1 MTSTE
6 LENLSLDE
14 LIVALRQIGA
24 SEDRMERGKDVEAVK
39 SAFYKLLGRLKAEAE
54 AAGENV
60 EEKFSEQEETFKAVY
75 SDYKKEKAVYNREQD
90 ALRAENLEKKKAV
103 IAELKDLVENLNDV
117 QTAFPALREIQA
129 KWRETGPVP
138 AADFRD
144 INDTYQFL
152 VEKFYDMVQINH
164 ELRDLDFKKNLE
176 AKEKFCEEAERLA
189 ESEDVVGAFGELQK
203 LHEQWK
209 ELGPVAKE
217 YRESIWDRFKAATA
231 IINKRYQAHFEDIKK
246 SFAANLAAKE
256 ALCEKVEEIAS
267 REDIADAGKWNA
279 LSKEIEQIQ
288 ADWRKIGFATRK
300 DNQKIYE
307 RFRAACNKFYERKKE
322 YFLGIKGGIDAAV
335 AAREN
340 LIAQAEE
347 LKTST
352 DWKKATDQF
361 ISLQKQWKELPAV
374 PHKKSEQLW
383 KRFRAACDYFFA
395 ERDKNA
401 KPANDFYANLKA
413 KKALIAE
420 IKAFKPA
427 DGENPEKARAA
438 FEERYKAIGFVPF
451 KEKDAVAQAYK
462 EAMAQAFPQSASA
475 RSQKSDLIRRY
486 NALQQD
492 IITFENNIGF
502 FSSSKNSEPLIRQ
515 MQERLEK
522 AKAELKEIEEQIRK
536 EEAEQ

>member
-14 LIVALRQIGA
+14 LIVALRQIGV
-24 SEDRMERGKDVEAVK
+24 SEDRMERAKEVEAVK
-39 SAFYKLLGRLKAEAE
+39 SAFYKLLGKLKAEAE

-60 EEKFSEQEETFKAVY
+60 EEKFSAQEEAFKMVY
-75 SDYKKEKAVYNREQD
+75 SDYKKERSVYNREQD
-90 ALRAENLEKKKAV
+90 ALRSENLEKKKAV
-103 IAELKDLVENLNDV
+103 LAELKELVENLNDV
-117 QTAFPALREIQA
+117 QAAFPALREIQA
-129 KWRETGPVP
+129 KWRSIGPVP

-144 INDTYQFL
+144 MNDTYQFL

-176 AKEKFCEEAERLA
+176 AKERFCEDAEKLA
-189 ESEDVVGAFGELQK
+189 ESEDVVGAFAELQK

-217 YRESIWDRFKAATA
+217 YRESIWERFKAATA

-246 SFAANLAAKE
+246 NFAANLEAKE
-256 ALCEKVEEIAS
+256 ALCVKVEAIADK
-267 REDIADAGKWNA
+267 EDIKDASQWNA

-288 ADWRKIGFATRK
+288 AEWKKIGFATRK

-307 RFRAACNKFYERKKE
+307 RFRAACNKFYDRKKE
-322 YFLGIKGGIDAAV
+322 YFLGVKGGIDAAI
-335 AAREN
+335 AAREE
-340 LIAQAEE
+340 LIAQAEA

-352 DWKKATDQF
+352 DWKKTTDQF
-361 ISLQKQWKELPAV
+361 IALQKQWKVLPAV
-374 PHKKSEQLW
+374 PRKKGEQLW
-383 KRFRAACDYFFA
+383 KRFRAACDEFFA
-395 ERDKNA
+395 ERDKNG
-401 KPANDFYANLKA
+401 KPENDFHANLKA

-420 IKAFKPA
+420 IKAYKPKE
-427 DGENPEKARAA
+427 GESREKARAE

-451 KEKDAVAQAYK
+451 KEKDAIAKAYK
-462 EAMAQAFPQSASA
+462 DAMSEAFPQKEHS
-475 RSQKSDLIRRY
+475 RKSDLIRRY

-492 IITFENNIGF
+492 IVTYENNIGF
-502 FSSSKNSEPLIRQ
+502 FSNSKNSEPLIRQ
-515 MQERLEK
+515 MQERIES

-536 EEAEQ
+536 EEAEA

>member
-14 LIVALRQIGA
+14 LIVSLRQIGA
-24 SEDRMERGKDVEAVK
+24 SEDRMERGKEVEAVK
-39 SAFYKLLGRLKAEAE
+39 SAFYKLLGKLKAEAE

-60 EEKFSEQEETFKAVY
+60 EEKFSAQEEAFKMVY

-90 ALRAENLEKKKAV
+90 ALRTENLEKKKAV
-103 IAELKDLVENLNDV
+103 LAELKELVENLNDV

-129 KWRETGPVP
+129 KWRAIGPVP

-176 AKEKFCEEAERLA
+176 AKERFCEDAEKLA
-189 ESEDVVGAFGELQK
+189 ESEDVVGAFAELQK

-217 YRESIWDRFKAATA
+217 FRESIWERFKAATA
-231 IINKRYQAHFEDIKK
+231 VINKRYQAHFEDIKK
-246 SFAANLAAKE
+246 SFAANLEAKE
-256 ALCEKVEEIAS
+256 ALCVKVEEIADK
-267 REDIADAGKWNA
+267 EDIKDAGQWNA

-288 ADWRKIGFATRK
+288 AEWKKIGFATRK

-307 RFRAACNKFYERKKE
+307 RFRAACNKFYDRKKE
-322 YFLGIKGGIDAAV
+322 FFLGIKGGIDAAV
-335 AAREN
+335 SARED
-340 LIAQAEE
+340 LIAQAEA

-352 DWKKATDQF
+352 EWKKTTDQF

-374 PHKKSEQLW
+374 PRKKAEQLW
-383 KRFRAACDYFFA
+383 KRFRAACDEFFA
-395 ERDKNA
+395 ERDKNG
-401 KPANDFYANLKA
+401 KPENDFYANLKA

-420 IKAFKPA
+420 IKAYKPA
-427 DGENPEKARAA
+427 EGENPAKARAE

-451 KEKDAVAQAYK
+451 KEKDAIAKAYK
-462 EAMAQAFPQSASA
+462 EAMSETFPQKEHS
-475 RSQKSDLIRRY
+475 RKTDLIRRY

-492 IITFENNIGF
+492 IVTYENNIGF
-502 FSSSKNSEPLIRQ
+502 FSNSKNSEPLIRQ
-515 MQERLEK
+515 MEERIEA

-536 EEAEQ
+536 EEAES

>member
-14 LIVALRQIGA
+14 LIVSLRQIGA
-24 SEDRMERGKDVEAVK
+24 SEDRMERGKEVEAVK
-39 SAFYKLLGRLKAEAE
+39 SAFYKLLGKLKAEAE

-60 EEKFSEQEETFKAVY
+60 EEIFSAQEEAFKMVY

-90 ALRAENLEKKKAV
+90 ALRTENLEKKKAV
-103 IAELKDLVENLNDV
+103 LAELKELVENLNDV

-129 KWRETGPVP
+129 KWRAIGPVP

-176 AKEKFCEEAERLA
+176 AKERFCEEAEKLA
-189 ESEDVVGAFGELQK
+189 ESEDVVGAFAELQK

-217 YRESIWDRFKAATA
+217 FRESIWERFKAATA
-231 IINKRYQAHFEDIKK
+231 VINKRYQAHFEDIKK
-246 SFAANLAAKE
+246 SFAANLEAKE
-256 ALCEKVEEIAS
+256 ALCVKVEEIADK
-267 REDIADAGKWNA
+267 EDIKDAGQWNA

-288 ADWRKIGFATRK
+288 AEWKKIGFATRK

-307 RFRAACNKFYERKKE
+307 RFRAACNKFYDRKKE
-322 YFLGIKGGIDAAV
+322 FFLGIKGGIDAAV
-335 AAREN
+335 SARED
-340 LIAQAEE
+340 LIAQAEA

-352 DWKKATDQF
+352 EWKKTTDQF

-374 PHKKSEQLW
+374 PRKKAEQLW
-383 KRFRAACDYFFA
+383 KRFRAACDEFFA
-395 ERDKNA
+395 ERDKNG
-401 KPANDFYANLKA
+401 KPENDFYANLKA

-420 IKAFKPA
+420 IKAYKPA
-427 DGENPEKARAA
+427 EGENPAKARAE

-451 KEKDAVAQAYK
+451 KEKDAIAKAYK
-462 EAMAQAFPQSASA
+462 EAMSEAFPQKEHS
-475 RSQKSDLIRRY
+475 RKTDLIRRY

-492 IITFENNIGF
+492 IVTYENNIGF
-502 FSSSKNSEPLIRQ
+502 FSNSKNSEPLIRQ
-515 MQERLEK
+515 MQERIEA

-536 EEAEQ
+536 EEAES

>member
-14 LIVALRQIGA
+14 LILALRQIGA
-24 SEDRMERGKDVEAVK
+24 SEDRMERGKEVEAVK
-39 SAFYKLLGRLKAEAE
+39 SAFYRLLGKLKAEAE

-60 EEKFSEQEETFKAVY
+60 EEKFSAQEEAFKMVY

-90 ALRAENLEKKKAV
+90 ALRTENLEKKKAV
-103 IAELKDLVENLNDV
+103 LAELKELVENLNDV

-129 KWRETGPVP
+129 KWRSIGPVP

-176 AKEKFCEEAERLA
+176 AKERFCEDAERLA
-189 ESEDVVGAFGELQK
+189 ESEDVVGAFAELQK

-217 YRESIWDRFKAATA
+217 YRESIWERFKAATA

-246 SFAANLAAKE
+246 SFAANLEAKE
-256 ALCEKVEEIAS
+256 ALCVKVEEIADK
-267 REDIADAGKWNA
+267 EDIRDAGQWNA

-307 RFRAACNKFYERKKE
+307 RFRAACNKFYDRKKE
-322 YFLGIKGGIDAAV
+322 FFASAKSGIDAAI

-340 LIAQAEE
+340 LIAQAEAI
-347 LKTST
+347 KDST
-352 DWKKATDQF
+352 DWKKTTDQF

-374 PHKKSEQLW
+374 PRKKGEQLW
-383 KRFRAACDYFFA
+383 KRFRAACDAFFA

-401 KPANDFYANLKA
+401 KPENDFHANLKA
-413 KKALIAE
+413 KKALIEE
-420 IKAFKPA
+420 IKAYKPKE
-427 DGENPEKARAA
+427 GESREKARAE

-451 KEKDAVAQAYK
+451 KEKDAIAKAYK
-462 EAMAQAFPQSASA
+462 DAMNEAFPPKEHS
-475 RSQKSDLIRRY
+475 RKTDLIRRY

-492 IITFENNIGF
+492 IVTYENNIGF
-502 FSSSKNSEPLIRQ
+502 FSNSKNSEPLIRQ
-515 MQERLEK
+515 MQERIES

-536 EEAEQ
+536 EEAEA

>member
-14 LIVALRQIGA
+14 LIVSLRQIGA
-24 SEDRMERGKDVEAVK
+24 SEDRMERGKEVEAVK
-39 SAFYKLLGRLKAEAE
+39 SAFYKLLGKLKAEAE

-60 EEKFSEQEETFKAVY
+60 EEKFSAQEEAFKMVY

-90 ALRAENLEKKKAV
+90 ALRTENLEKKKAV
-103 IAELKDLVENLNDV
+103 LAELKELVENLNDV

-129 KWRETGPVP
+129 KWRAIGPVP

-176 AKEKFCEEAERLA
+176 AKERFCEDAEKLA
-189 ESEDVVGAFGELQK
+189 ESEDVVGAFAELQK

-217 YRESIWDRFKAATA
+217 FRESIWERFKAATA
-231 IINKRYQAHFEDIKK
+231 VINKRYQAHFEDIKK
-246 SFAANLAAKE
+246 SFAANLEAKE
-256 ALCEKVEEIAS
+256 ALCVKVEEIADK
-267 REDIADAGKWNA
+267 EDIKDAGQWNA
-279 LSKEIEQIQ
+279 LSKEIEQLQ
-288 ADWRKIGFATRK
+288 AEWKKIGFATRK

-307 RFRAACNKFYERKKE
+307 RFRAACNKFYDRKKE
-322 YFLGIKGGIDAAV
+322 FFLGIKGGIDAAV
-335 AAREN
+335 SARED
-340 LIAQAEE
+340 LIAQAEA

-352 DWKKATDQF
+352 EWKKTTDQF

-374 PHKKSEQLW
+374 PRKKAEQLW
-383 KRFRAACDYFFA
+383 KRFRAACDEFFA
-395 ERDKNA
+395 ERDKNG
-401 KPANDFYANLKA
+401 KPENDFYANLKA

-420 IKAFKPA
+420 IKAYKPA
-427 DGENPEKARAA
+427 EGENPAKARAE

-451 KEKDAVAQAYK
+451 KEKEAIAKAYK
-462 EAMAQAFPQSASA
+462 EAMSETFPQKEHS
-475 RSQKSDLIRRY
+475 RKTDLIRRY

-492 IITFENNIGF
+492 IVTYENNIGF
-502 FSSSKNSEPLIRQ
+502 FSNSKNSEPLIRQ
-515 MQERLEK
+515 MQERIEA

-536 EEAEQ
+536 EEAES

>member
-14 LIVALRQIGA
+14 LIVSLRQIGA
-24 SEDRMERGKDVEAVK
+24 SEDRMERGKEVEAVK
-39 SAFYKLLGRLKAEAE
+39 SAFYKLLGKLKAEAE

-60 EEKFSEQEETFKAVY
+60 EEKFSAQEEAFKMVY

-90 ALRAENLEKKKAV
+90 ALRTENLEKKKAV
-103 IAELKDLVENLNDV
+103 LAELKELVENLNDV

-129 KWRETGPVP
+129 KWRAIGPVP

-176 AKEKFCEEAERLA
+176 AKERFCEDAEKLA
-189 ESEDVVGAFGELQK
+189 ESEDVVGAFAELQK

-217 YRESIWDRFKAATA
+217 FRESIWERFKAATA
-231 IINKRYQAHFEDIKK
+231 VINKRYQAHFEDIKK
-246 SFAANLAAKE
+246 SFAANLEAKE
-256 ALCEKVEEIAS
+256 ALCVKVEEIADK
-267 REDIADAGKWNA
+267 EDIKDAGQWNA

-288 ADWRKIGFATRK
+288 AEWKKIGFATRK

-307 RFRAACNKFYERKKE
+307 RFRAACNKFYDRKKE
-322 YFLGIKGGIDAAV
+322 FFLGIKGGIDAAV
-335 AAREN
+335 SARED
-340 LIAQAEE
+340 LIAQAEA

-352 DWKKATDQF
+352 EWKKTTDQF

-374 PHKKSEQLW
+374 PRKKAEQLW
-383 KRFRAACDYFFA
+383 KRFRAACDEFFA
-395 ERDKNA
+395 ERDKNG
-401 KPANDFYANLKA
+401 KPENDFYANLKA

-420 IKAFKPA
+420 IKAYKPA
-427 DGENPEKARAA
+427 EGENPAKARAE

-451 KEKDAVAQAYK
+451 KEKDAIAKAYK
-462 EAMAQAFPQSASA
+462 EAMSEAFPQKEHS
-475 RSQKSDLIRRY
+475 RKTDLIRRY

-492 IITFENNIGF
+492 IVTYENNIGF
-502 FSSSKNSEPLIRQ
+502 FSNSKNSEPLIRQ
-515 MQERLEK
+515 MEERIEA

-536 EEAEQ
+536 EEAES

>member
-14 LIVALRQIGA
+14 LIVSLRQIGA
-24 SEDRMERGKDVEAVK
+24 SEDRMERGKEVEAVK
-39 SAFYKLLGRLKAEAE
+39 SAFYKLLGKLKAEAE

-60 EEKFSEQEETFKAVY
+60 EEKFSAQEEAFKMVY

-90 ALRAENLEKKKAV
+90 ALRTENLEKKKAV
-103 IAELKDLVENLNDV
+103 LAELKELVENLNDV

-129 KWRETGPVP
+129 KWRAIGPVP

-176 AKEKFCEEAERLA
+176 AKERFCEDAEKLA
-189 ESEDVVGAFGELQK
+189 ESEDVVGAFAELQK

-217 YRESIWDRFKAATA
+217 FRESIWERFKAATA
-231 IINKRYQAHFEDIKK
+231 VINKRYQAHFEDIKK
-246 SFAANLAAKE
+246 SFAANLEAKE
-256 ALCEKVEEIAS
+256 ALCVKVEEIADK
-267 REDIADAGKWNA
+267 EDIKDAGQWNA

-288 ADWRKIGFATRK
+288 AEWKKIGFATRK

-307 RFRAACNKFYERKKE
+307 RFRAACNKFYDRKKE
-322 YFLGIKGGIDAAV
+322 FFLGIKGGIDAAV
-335 AAREN
+335 SARED
-340 LIAQAEE
+340 LIAQAEA

-352 DWKKATDQF
+352 EWKKTTDQF

-374 PHKKSEQLW
+374 PRKKAEQLW
-383 KRFRAACDYFFA
+383 KRFRAACDEFFA
-395 ERDKNA
+395 ERDKNG
-401 KPANDFYANLKA
+401 KPENDFYANLKA

-420 IKAFKPA
+420 IKAYKPA
-427 DGENPEKARAA
+427 EGANPAKARAE

-451 KEKDAVAQAYK
+451 KEKDAIAKAYK
-462 EAMAQAFPQSASA
+462 EAMSETFPQKEHS
-475 RSQKSDLIRRY
+475 RKTDLIRRY

-492 IITFENNIGF
+492 IVTYENNIGF
-502 FSSSKNSEPLIRQ
+502 FSNSKNSEPLIRQ
-515 MQERLEK
+515 MEERIEA

-536 EEAEQ
+536 EEAES

>member
-14 LIVALRQIGA
+14 LIVALRQIGV
-24 SEDRMERGKDVEAVK
+24 SEDRMERGKEVEAVK
-39 SAFYKLLGRLKAEAE
+39 SAFYKLLGKLKAEAE

-60 EEKFSEQEETFKAVY
+60 EEKFSAQEEAFKMVY

-90 ALRAENLEKKKAV
+90 AQRAENLEKKKAV
-103 IAELKDLVENLNDV
+103 LAELKELVENLSDV

-129 KWRETGPVP
+129 KWRAIGPVP

-176 AKEKFCEEAERLA
+176 AKERFCEDAERLA
-189 ESEDVVGAFGELQK
+189 ESEDVVGAFAELQK

-217 YRESIWDRFKAATA
+217 YRESIWERFKAATA
-231 IINKRYQAHFEDIKK
+231 VINKRYQAHFEDIKK
-246 SFAANLAAKE
+246 SFAANLEAKE
-256 ALCEKVEEIAS
+256 ALCVKVEAIADK
-267 REDIADAGKWNA
+267 EDIKDAGQWNA

-288 ADWRKIGFATRK
+288 ADWKKIGFATRK

-307 RFRAACNKFYERKKE
+307 RFRAACNKFYDRKKE
-322 YFLGIKGGIDAAV
+322 FFATAKSGIDAAI
-335 AAREN
+335 AARED
-340 LIAQAEE
+340 LIAQAEA
-347 LKTST
+347 LKIST
-352 DWKKATDQF
+352 EWKKTTDQF

-374 PHKKSEQLW
+374 PRKKGEQLW
-383 KRFRAACDYFFA
+383 KRFRAACDEFFA
-395 ERDKNA
+395 ERDKNG
-401 KPANDFYANLKA
+401 KPENDFHANLKA

-420 IKAFKPA
+420 IKAYKPKE
-427 DGENPEKARAA
+427 GESREKARAE

-451 KEKDAVAQAYK
+451 KEKDAVAKAYK
-462 EAMAQAFPQSASA
+462 DAMNETFPQKEHSH
-475 RSQKSDLIRRY
+475 KSDLIRRY

-492 IITFENNIGF
+492 IVTYENNIGF
-502 FSSSKNSEPLIRQ
+502 FSNSKNSEPLIRQ
-515 MQERLEK
+515 MQERIES

-536 EEAEQ
+536 EEAEA

>member
-6 LENLSLDE
+6 LENLTLDE
-14 LIVALRQIGA
+14 LILALRQIGA
-24 SEDRMERGKDVEAVK
+24 SEDRMERGKEVEAVK
-39 SAFYKLLGRLKAEAE
+39 SAFYRLLGKLKAEAE

-60 EEKFSEQEETFKAVY
+60 EEKFSAQEEAFKMVY

-90 ALRAENLEKKKAV
+90 AQRADNLEKKKAV
-103 IAELKDLVENLNDV
+103 LAELKELVENLNDV

-129 KWRETGPVP
+129 KWRSIGPVP

-176 AKEKFCEEAERLA
+176 AKERLCEDAEKLT
-189 ESEDVVGAFGELQK
+189 ESEDVVGAFAELQK

-231 IINKRYQAHFEDIKK
+231 IVNKRYQAHFEDIKK
-246 SFAANLAAKE
+246 SFAANLEAKE
-256 ALCEKVEEIAS
+256 ALCVKVEEIAD
-267 REDIADAGKWNA
+267 REDIKDPGQWNA

-288 ADWRKIGFATRK
+288 AEWRKIGFATRK

-307 RFRAACNKFYERKKE
+307 RFRAACNKFYDRKKE
-322 YFLGIKGGIDAAV
+322 FFAAAKSGIDAAI
-335 AAREN
+335 AAREE
-340 LIAQAEE
+340 LIAQAEAI
-347 LKTST
+347 KDST
-352 DWKKATDQF
+352 DWKKTTDQF

-374 PHKKSEQLW
+374 PHKKGEQLW
-383 KRFRAACDYFFA
+383 KRFRAACDEFFA
-395 ERDKNA
+395 ERDKNGRSE
-401 KPANDFYANLKA
+401 NDYHANLKA

-420 IKAFKPA
+420 IKAYKPKE
-427 DGENPEKARAA
+427 GESREKARAE

-451 KEKDAVAQAYK
+451 KEKEAIAKAYK
-462 EAMAQAFPQSASA
+462 DAMNEAFPPKEHSRKA
-475 RSQKSDLIRRY
+475 DLIRRY

-492 IITFENNIGF
+492 IVTYENNIGF
-502 FSSSKNSEPLIRQ
+502 FSNSKNSEPLIRQ
-515 MQERLEK
+515 MQERIES

-536 EEAEQ
+536 EEAEA

>member
-14 LIVALRQIGA
+14 LIVSLRQIGA
-24 SEDRMERGKDVEAVK
+24 SEDRMERGKEVEAVK
-39 SAFYKLLGRLKAEAE
+39 SAFYKLLGKLKAEAE

-60 EEKFSEQEETFKAVY
+60 EEKFSAQEEAFKMVY

-90 ALRAENLEKKKAV
+90 ALRTENLEKKKAV
-103 IAELKDLVENLNDV
+103 LAELKELVENLNDV

-129 KWRETGPVP
+129 KWRAIGPVP

-176 AKEKFCEEAERLA
+176 AKERFCEDAEKLA
-189 ESEDVVGAFGELQK
+189 ESEDVVGAFAELQK

-217 YRESIWDRFKAATA
+217 FRESIWERFKAATA
-231 IINKRYQAHFEDIKK
+231 VINKRYQAHFEDIKK
-246 SFAANLAAKE
+246 SFAANLEAKE
-256 ALCEKVEEIAS
+256 ALCVKVEEIADK
-267 REDIADAGKWNA
+267 EDIKDAGQWNA

-288 ADWRKIGFATRK
+288 AEWKKIGFATRK

-307 RFRAACNKFYERKKE
+307 RFRAACNKFYDRKKE
-322 YFLGIKGGIDAAV
+322 FFLGIKGGIDAAV
-335 AAREN
+335 SARED
-340 LIAQAEE
+340 LIAQAEA

-352 DWKKATDQF
+352 DWKKTTDQF

-374 PHKKSEQLW
+374 PRKKAEQLW
-383 KRFRAACDYFFA
+383 KRFRAACDEFFA
-395 ERDKNA
+395 ERDKNG
-401 KPANDFYANLKA
+401 KPENDFYANLKA

-420 IKAFKPA
+420 IKAYKPA
-427 DGENPEKARAA
+427 EGENPAKARAE

-451 KEKDAVAQAYK
+451 KEKEAIAKAYK
-462 EAMAQAFPQSASA
+462 EAMSEAFPQKEHS
-475 RSQKSDLIRRY
+475 RKTDLIRRY

-492 IITFENNIGF
+492 IVTYENNIGF
-502 FSSSKNSEPLIRQ
+502 FSNSKNSEPLIRQ
-515 MQERLEK
+515 MQERIEA

-536 EEAEQ
+536 EEAES

>member
-14 LIVALRQIGA
+14 LIVALRQIGV
-24 SEDRMERGKDVEAVK
+24 SEDRMERAKEVEAVK
-39 SAFYKLLGRLKAEAE
+39 SAFYKLLGKLKAEAE

-60 EEKFSEQEETFKAVY
+60 EEKFSAQEEAFKMVY
-75 SDYKKEKAVYNREQD
+75 SDYKKERSVYNREQD
-90 ALRAENLEKKKAV
+90 ALRSENLEKKKAV
-103 IAELKDLVENLNDV
+103 LAELKELVENLNDV
-117 QTAFPALREIQA
+117 QAAFPALREIQA
-129 KWRETGPVP
+129 KWRSIGPVP

-144 INDTYQFL
+144 MNDTYQFL

-176 AKEKFCEEAERLA
+176 AKERFCEDAEKLA
-189 ESEDVVGAFGELQK
+189 ESEDVVGAFAELQK

-217 YRESIWDRFKAATA
+217 YRESIWERFKAATA

-246 SFAANLAAKE
+246 NFAANLEAKE
-256 ALCEKVEEIAS
+256 ALCVKVEAIADK
-267 REDIADAGKWNA
+267 EDIKDASQWNA

-288 ADWRKIGFATRK
+288 AEWKKIGFATRK

-307 RFRAACNKFYERKKE
+307 RFRAACNKFYDRKKE
-322 YFLGIKGGIDAAV
+322 YFLGVKGGIDAAI
-335 AAREN
+335 AAREE
-340 LIAQAEE
+340 LIAQAEV

-352 DWKKATDQF
+352 DWKKTTDQF
-361 ISLQKQWKELPAV
+361 IALQKQWKELPAV
-374 PHKKSEQLW
+374 PRKKGEQLW
-383 KRFRAACDYFFA
+383 KRFRAACDEFFA
-395 ERDKNA
+395 ERDKNG
-401 KPANDFYANLKA
+401 KPENDFHANLKA

-420 IKAFKPA
+420 IKAYKPKE
-427 DGENPEKARAA
+427 GESREKARAE

-451 KEKDAVAQAYK
+451 KEKDAIAKAYK
-462 EAMAQAFPQSASA
+462 DAMAEAFPQKEHS
-475 RSQKSDLIRRY
+475 RKSDLIRRY

-492 IITFENNIGF
+492 IVTYENNIGF
-502 FSSSKNSEPLIRQ
+502 FSNSKNSEPLIRQ
-515 MQERLEK
+515 MQERIES

-536 EEAEQ
+536 EEAEA

>member
-14 LIVALRQIGA
+14 LIVSLRQIGA
-24 SEDRMERGKDVEAVK
+24 SEDRMERGKEVEAVK
-39 SAFYKLLGRLKAEAE
+39 SAFYKLLGKLKAEAE

-60 EEKFSEQEETFKAVY
+60 EEKFSAQEEAFKMVY

-90 ALRAENLEKKKAV
+90 ALRTENLEKKKAV
-103 IAELKDLVENLNDV
+103 LAELKELVENLNDV

-129 KWRETGPVP
+129 KWRAIGPVP

-176 AKEKFCEEAERLA
+176 AKERFCEDAEKLA
-189 ESEDVVGAFGELQK
+189 ESEDVVGAFAELQK

-217 YRESIWDRFKAATA
+217 FRESIWERFKAATA
-231 IINKRYQAHFEDIKK
+231 VINKRYQAHFEDIKK
-246 SFAANLAAKE
+246 SFAANLEAKE
-256 ALCEKVEEIAS
+256 ALCVKVEEIADK
-267 REDIADAGKWNA
+267 EDIKDAGQWNA

-288 ADWRKIGFATRK
+288 AEWKKIGFATRK

-307 RFRAACNKFYERKKE
+307 RFRAACNKFYDRKKE
-322 YFLGIKGGIDAAV
+322 FFLGIKGGIDAAV
-335 AAREN
+335 SARED
-340 LIAQAEE
+340 LIAQAEA

-352 DWKKATDQF
+352 EWKKTTDQF

-374 PHKKSEQLW
+374 PRKKAEQLW
-383 KRFRAACDYFFA
+383 KRFRAACDEFFA
-395 ERDKNA
+395 ERDKNG
-401 KPANDFYANLKA
+401 KPENDFYANLKA

-420 IKAFKPA
+420 IKAYTPA
-427 DGENPEKARAA
+427 EGENPAKARAE

-451 KEKDAVAQAYK
+451 KEKDAIAKAYK
-462 EAMAQAFPQSASA
+462 EAMSETFPQKEHS
-475 RSQKSDLIRRY
+475 RKTDLIRRY

-492 IITFENNIGF
+492 IVTYENNIGF
-502 FSSSKNSEPLIRQ
+502 FSNSKNSEPLIRQ
-515 MQERLEK
+515 MEERIEA

-536 EEAEQ
+536 EEAES

>member
-14 LIVALRQIGA
+14 LILALRQIGA
-24 SEDRMERGKDVEAVK
+24 SEDRMERGKEVEAVK
-39 SAFYKLLGRLKAEAE
+39 SAFYRLLGKLKAEAE

-60 EEKFSEQEETFKAVY
+60 EEKFSAQEEAFKMVY

-90 ALRAENLEKKKAV
+90 ALRTENLEKKKAV
-103 IAELKDLVENLNDV
+103 LAELKELVENLNDV

-129 KWRETGPVP
+129 KWRSIGPVP

-176 AKEKFCEEAERLA
+176 AKERFCEDAERLA
-189 ESEDVVGAFGELQK
+189 ESEDVVGAFAELQK

-217 YRESIWDRFKAATA
+217 YRESIWERFKAATA

-246 SFAANLAAKE
+246 SFAANLEAKE
-256 ALCEKVEEIAS
+256 ALCVKVEEIADK
-267 REDIADAGKWNA
+267 EDIKDAGQWNA

-307 RFRAACNKFYERKKE
+307 RFRAACNKFYDRKKE
-322 YFLGIKGGIDAAV
+322 FFASAKSGIDAAI

-340 LIAQAEE
+340 LIAQAEAI
-347 LKTST
+347 KDST
-352 DWKKATDQF
+352 DWKKTTDQF

-374 PHKKSEQLW
+374 PRKKGEQLW
-383 KRFRAACDYFFA
+383 KRFRAACDAFFA

-401 KPANDFYANLKA
+401 KPENDFHANLKA
-413 KKALIAE
+413 KKALIEE
-420 IKAFKPA
+420 IRAYKPKE
-427 DGENPEKARAA
+427 GESREKARAE

-451 KEKDAVAQAYK
+451 KEKDAIAKAYK
-462 EAMAQAFPQSASA
+462 DAINEAFPPKEHS
-475 RSQKSDLIRRY
+475 RKTDLIRRY

-492 IITFENNIGF
+492 IVTYENNIGF
-502 FSSSKNSEPLIRQ
+502 FSNSKNSEPLIRQ
-515 MQERLEK
+515 MQERIES

-536 EEAEQ
+536 EEAEA

>member
-24 SEDRMERGKDVEAVK
+24 SEDRMERGKEVEAVK
-39 SAFYKLLGRLKAEAE
+39 SAFYRLLGKLKAEAE

-60 EEKFSEQEETFKAVY
+60 EEKFSAQEEAFKMVY

-90 ALRAENLEKKKAV
+90 ALRSENLENKKAV
-103 IAELKDLVENLNDV
+103 LAELKELVENLNDV

-129 KWRETGPVP
+129 KWRSIGPVP

-176 AKEKFCEEAERLA
+176 AKERFCEDAEKLA
-189 ESEDVVGAFGELQK
+189 ESEDVVGAFAELQK

-217 YRESIWDRFKAATA
+217 YRESIWERFKAATA

-246 SFAANLAAKE
+246 SFAANLEAKE
-256 ALCEKVEEIAS
+256 ALCVKVEEIANK
-267 REDIADAGKWNA
+267 EDINDAGQWNS

-288 ADWRKIGFATRK
+288 AEWKKIGFATRK

-307 RFRAACNKFYERKKE
+307 RFRAACNKFYDRKKE
-322 YFLGIKGGIDAAV
+322 FFASAKSGIDAAI
-335 AAREN
+335 AARED
-340 LIAQAEE
+340 LIAQAEAI
-347 LKTST
+347 KTST
-352 DWKKATDQF
+352 DWKKTTDQF

-374 PHKKSEQLW
+374 PHKKGEQLW
-383 KRFRAACDYFFA
+383 KRFRAACDEFFA
-395 ERDKNA
+395 ERDKNG
-401 KPANDFYANLKA
+401 KPENDFHANLKA

-420 IKAFKPA
+420 IKAYQPKE
-427 DGENPEKARAA
+427 GESREKARAA

-451 KEKDAVAQAYK
+451 KEKEAIAKAYK
-462 EAMAQAFPQSASA
+462 DAMNEAFPQKEHSRKA
-475 RSQKSDLIRRY
+475 DLIRRY

-492 IITFENNIGF
+492 IVTYENNIGF
-502 FSSSKNSEPLIRQ
+502 FSNSKNSEPLIRQ
-515 MQERLEK
+515 MQERIER

-536 EEAEQ
+536 EEAEA

>member
-6 LENLSLDE
+6 LENLTLDE
-14 LIVALRQIGA
+14 LILALRQIGA
-24 SEDRMERGKDVEAVK
+24 SEDRMERGKEVEAVK
-39 SAFYKLLGRLKAEAE
+39 SAFYRLLGKLKAEAE

-60 EEKFSEQEETFKAVY
+60 EEKFSAQEEEFKMVY

-90 ALRAENLEKKKAV
+90 AQRADNLEKKKAV
-103 IAELKDLVENLNDV
+103 LAELKELVENLNDV

-129 KWRETGPVP
+129 KWRSIGPVP

-176 AKEKFCEEAERLA
+176 AKERFCEDAERLA
-189 ESEDVVGAFGELQK
+189 ESEDVIGAFAELQK

-217 YRESIWDRFKAATA
+217 YRESIWERFKAATA

-246 SFAANLAAKE
+246 SFAANLEAKE
-256 ALCEKVEEIAS
+256 ALCVKVEEIAS
-267 REDIADAGKWNA
+267 REDIKDAGQWNA

-288 ADWRKIGFATRK
+288 AEWRKIGFATRK

-307 RFRAACNKFYERKKE
+307 RFRAACNKFYDRKKE
-322 YFLGIKGGIDAAV
+322 FFASAKSGIEAAI
-335 AAREN
+335 AAREE
-340 LIAQAEE
+340 LIAQAEAI
-347 LKTST
+347 KTST
-352 DWKKATDQF
+352 DWKKTTDQF

-374 PHKKSEQLW
+374 PHKKGEQLW
-383 KRFRAACDYFFA
+383 KRFRAACDEFFA
-395 ERDKNA
+395 ERDKNG
-401 KPANDFYANLKA
+401 KPENDFHANLKA

-420 IKAFKPA
+420 IKAYKPKE
-427 DGENPEKARAA
+427 GESREKARSE

-451 KEKDAVAQAYK
+451 KEKDAIAKAYK
-462 EAMAQAFPQSASA
+462 DAMNEAFPQKEHSRKA
-475 RSQKSDLIRRY
+475 DLIRRY

-492 IITFENNIGF
+492 IVTYENNIGF
-502 FSSSKNSEPLIRQ
+502 FSNSKNSEPLIRQ
-515 MQERLEK
+515 MQERIES

-536 EEAEQ
+536 EEAEA

>member
-1 MTSTE
+1 MTGTE

-24 SEDRMERGKDVEAVK
+24 SEDRMERGKEVEAVK
-39 SAFYKLLGRLKAEAE
+39 SAFYRLLGKLKAEAE

-60 EEKFSEQEETFKAVY
+60 EEKFSAQEEAFKMVY
-75 SDYKKEKAVYNREQD
+75 SDYKKEKSVYNREQD
-90 ALRAENLEKKKAV
+90 ALRSENLEKKKAV
-103 IAELKDLVENLNDV
+103 LAKLKELVENLNDV

-129 KWRETGPVP
+129 EWRSIGPVP

-176 AKEKFCEEAERLA
+176 AKERFCEDAERLA
-189 ESEDVVGAFGELQK
+189 ESEDVVGAFAELQK

-217 YRESIWDRFKAATA
+217 FRESIWERFKAATA

-246 SFAANLAAKE
+246 SFAANLEAKE
-256 ALCEKVEEIAS
+256 ALCVKVEEIADK
-267 REDIADAGKWNA
+267 EDIKDAGQWNA

-288 ADWRKIGFATRK
+288 AEWKKIGFATRK

-307 RFRAACNKFYERKKE
+307 RFRAACNKFYDRKKE
-322 YFLGIKGGIDAAV
+322 FFASAKSGIDAAI
-335 AAREN
+335 AAREE
-340 LIAQAEE
+340 LIAQAEAI
-347 LKTST
+347 KDST
-352 DWKKATDQF
+352 DWKKTTDQF

-374 PHKKSEQLW
+374 PRKKGEQLW
-383 KRFRAACDYFFA
+383 KRFRAACDAFFA
-395 ERDKNA
+395 ERDKNG
-401 KPANDFYANLKA
+401 KPENDFYANLKA

-420 IKAFKPA
+420 IKAYKPKE
-427 DGENPEKARAA
+427 GESREKARAE

-451 KEKDAVAQAYK
+451 KEKDAITKAYK
-462 EAMAQAFPQSASA
+462 DAMAEAFPQKEHSRKA
-475 RSQKSDLIRRY
+475 DLIRRY

-492 IITFENNIGF
+492 IVTYENNIGF
-502 FSSSKNSEPLIRQ
+502 FSNSKNSEPLIRQ
-515 MQERLEK
+515 MQERIES

-536 EEAEQ
+536 EEAEA

>member
-14 LIVALRQIGA
+14 LIVSLRQIGA
-24 SEDRMERGKDVEAVK
+24 SEDRMERGKEVEAVK
-39 SAFYKLLGRLKAEAE
+39 SAFYKLLGKLKAEAE

-60 EEKFSEQEETFKAVY
+60 EEKFSAQEEAFKMVY
-75 SDYKKEKAVYNREQD
+75 SDYKKEKSVYNREQD
-90 ALRAENLEKKKAV
+90 ALRTENLEKKKAV
-103 IAELKDLVENLNDV
+103 LAELKELVENLNDV

-129 KWRETGPVP
+129 KWRAIGPVP

-176 AKEKFCEEAERLA
+176 AKERFCEDAEKLA
-189 ESEDVVGAFGELQK
+189 ESEDVVGAFAELQK

-217 YRESIWDRFKAATA
+217 FRESIWERFKAATA

-246 SFAANLAAKE
+246 SFAANLEAKE
-256 ALCEKVEEIAS
+256 ALCVKVEAIADK
-267 REDIADAGKWNA
+267 EDIKDAGQWNA
-279 LSKEIEQIQ
+279 LSKEIELIQ
-288 ADWRKIGFATRK
+288 AEWKKIGFATRK

-307 RFRAACNKFYERKKE
+307 RFRAACNKFYDRKKE
-322 YFLGIKGGIDAAV
+322 FFLGIKGGIDAAI
-335 AAREN
+335 AARED
-340 LIAQAEE
+340 LISQAEA

-352 DWKKATDQF
+352 EWKKATDQF

-374 PHKKSEQLW
+374 PRKKAEQLW
-383 KRFRAACDYFFA
+383 KRFRAACDEFFA
-395 ERDKNA
+395 ERDKNG
-401 KPANDFYANLKA
+401 KPENDFYANLKA

-420 IKAFKPA
+420 IKAYKPA
-427 DGENPEKARAA
+427 EGENPAKARAE

-451 KEKDAVAQAYK
+451 KEKEAIAKAYK
-462 EAMAQAFPQSASA
+462 EAMSEAFPQKEHS
-475 RSQKSDLIRRY
+475 RKTDLIRRY

-492 IITFENNIGF
+492 IVTYENNIGF
-502 FSSSKNSEPLIRQ
+502 FSNSKNSEPLIRQ
-515 MQERLEK
+515 MQERIEA

-536 EEAEQ
+536 EEAEA

>member
-6 LENLSLDE
+6 LENLTLDE
-14 LIVALRQIGA
+14 LILALRQIGA
-24 SEDRMERGKDVEAVK
+24 SEDRMERGKEVEAVK
-39 SAFYKLLGRLKAEAE
+39 SAFYRLLGKLKAEAE

-60 EEKFSEQEETFKAVY
+60 EEKFSAQEEEFKMVY

-90 ALRAENLEKKKAV
+90 AQRADNLEKKKAV
-103 IAELKDLVENLNDV
+103 LAELKELVENLNDV

-129 KWRETGPVP
+129 KWRSIGPVP

-176 AKEKFCEEAERLA
+176 AKERFCEDAERLA
-189 ESEDVVGAFGELQK
+189 ESEDVIGAFAELQK

-217 YRESIWDRFKAATA
+217 YRESIWERFKAATA

-246 SFAANLAAKE
+246 SFAANLEAKE
-256 ALCEKVEEIAS
+256 ALCVKVEEIAS
-267 REDIADAGKWNA
+267 REDIKDAGQWNA

-288 ADWRKIGFATRK
+288 AEWRKIGFATRK

-307 RFRAACNKFYERKKE
+307 RFRAACNKFYDRKKE
-322 YFLGIKGGIDAAV
+322 FFASAKSGIEAAI
-335 AAREN
+335 AAREE
-340 LIAQAEE
+340 LIAQAETI
-347 LKTST
+347 KTST
-352 DWKKATDQF
+352 DWKKTTDQF

-374 PHKKSEQLW
+374 PHKKGEQLW
-383 KRFRAACDYFFA
+383 KRFRAACDEFFA
-395 ERDKNA
+395 ERDKNGRSE
-401 KPANDFYANLKA
+401 NDYHANLKA

-420 IKAFKPA
+420 IKAYKPKE
-427 DGENPEKARAA
+427 GESREKARAE

-451 KEKDAVAQAYK
+451 KEKEAIAKAYK
-462 EAMAQAFPQSASA
+462 DAMNEAFPPKEHSRKA
-475 RSQKSDLIRRY
+475 DLIRRY

-492 IITFENNIGF
+492 IVTYENNIGF
-502 FSSSKNSEPLIRQ
+502 FSNSKNSEPLIRQ
-515 MQERLEK
+515 MQERIES

-536 EEAEQ
+536 EEAEA

>member
-14 LIVALRQIGA
+14 LIVSLRQIGA
-24 SEDRMERGKDVEAVK
+24 SEDRMERGKEVEAVK
-39 SAFYKLLGRLKAEAE
+39 SAFYKLLGKLKAEAE

-60 EEKFSEQEETFKAVY
+60 EEKFSAQEEAFKMVY

-90 ALRAENLEKKKAV
+90 ALRTENLEKKKAV
-103 IAELKDLVENLNDV
+103 LAELKELVENLNDV

-129 KWRETGPVP
+129 KWRAIGPVP

-176 AKEKFCEEAERLA
+176 AKERFCEEAEKLA
-189 ESEDVVGAFGELQK
+189 ESEDVVGAFAELQK

-217 YRESIWDRFKAATA
+217 FRESIWERFKAATA
-231 IINKRYQAHFEDIKK
+231 VINKRYQAHFEDIKK
-246 SFAANLAAKE
+246 SFAANLEAKE
-256 ALCEKVEEIAS
+256 ALCVKVEEIADK
-267 REDIADAGKWNA
+267 EDIKDAGQWNA

-288 ADWRKIGFATRK
+288 AEWKKIGFATRK

-307 RFRAACNKFYERKKE
+307 RFRAACNKFYDRKKE
-322 YFLGIKGGIDAAV
+322 FFLGIKGGIDAAV
-335 AAREN
+335 SARED
-340 LIAQAEE
+340 LIAQAEA

-352 DWKKATDQF
+352 EWKKTTDQF

-374 PHKKSEQLW
+374 PRKKAEQLW
-383 KRFRAACDYFFA
+383 KRFRAACDEFFA
-395 ERDKNA
+395 ERDKNG
-401 KPANDFYANLKA
+401 KPENDFYANLKA

-420 IKAFKPA
+420 IKAYKPA
-427 DGENPEKARAA
+427 EGENPAKARAE

-451 KEKDAVAQAYK
+451 KEKDAIAKAYK
-462 EAMAQAFPQSASA
+462 EAMSEAFPQKEHS
-475 RSQKSDLIRRY
+475 RKTDLIRRY

-492 IITFENNIGF
+492 IVTYENNIGF
-502 FSSSKNSEPLIRQ
+502 FSNSKNSEPLIRQ
-515 MQERLEK
+515 MQERIEA

-536 EEAEQ
+536 EEAES

>member
-24 SEDRMERGKDVEAVK
+24 SEDRMERGKEVEAVK
-39 SAFYKLLGRLKAEAE
+39 SAFYRLLGKLKAEAE

-60 EEKFSEQEETFKAVY
+60 EEKFSAQEEAFKMVY

-90 ALRAENLEKKKAV
+90 ALRSENLENKKAV
-103 IAELKDLVENLNDV
+103 LAELKELVENLNDV

-129 KWRETGPVP
+129 KWRSIGPVP

-176 AKEKFCEEAERLA
+176 AKERFCEDAEKLA
-189 ESEDVVGAFGELQK
+189 ESEDVVGAFAELQK

-217 YRESIWDRFKAATA
+217 YRESIWERFKAATA

-246 SFAANLAAKE
+246 SFAANLEAKE
-256 ALCEKVEEIAS
+256 ALCVKVEEIANK
-267 REDIADAGKWNA
+267 EDIKDAGQWNS

-288 ADWRKIGFATRK
+288 AEWKKIGFATRK

-307 RFRAACNKFYERKKE
+307 RFRAACNKFYDRKKE
-322 YFLGIKGGIDAAV
+322 FFASAKSGIDAAI
-335 AAREN
+335 AARED
-340 LIAQAEE
+340 LIAQAEAI
-347 LKTST
+347 KTST
-352 DWKKATDQF
+352 DWKKTTDQF

-374 PHKKSEQLW
+374 PHKKGEQLW
-383 KRFRAACDYFFA
+383 KRFRAACDEFFA
-395 ERDKNA
+395 ERDKNG
-401 KPANDFYANLKA
+401 KPENDFHANLKA

-420 IKAFKPA
+420 IKAYQPKE
-427 DGENPEKARAA
+427 GESREKARAA

-451 KEKDAVAQAYK
+451 KEKEAIAKAYK
-462 EAMAQAFPQSASA
+462 DAMNEAFPQKEHSRKA
-475 RSQKSDLIRRY
+475 DLIRRY

-492 IITFENNIGF
+492 IVTYENNIGF
-502 FSSSKNSEPLIRQ
+502 FSNSKNSEPLIRQ
-515 MQERLEK
+515 MQERIES

-536 EEAEQ
+536 EEAEA

>member
-14 LIVALRQIGA
+14 LIVSLRQIGA
-24 SEDRMERGKDVEAVK
+24 SEDRMERGKEVEAVK
-39 SAFYKLLGRLKAEAE
+39 SAFYKLLGKLKAEAE

-60 EEKFSEQEETFKAVY
+60 EEKFSAQEEAFKMVY

-90 ALRAENLEKKKAV
+90 ALRTENLEKKKAV
-103 IAELKDLVENLNDV
+103 LAELKELVENLNDV

-129 KWRETGPVP
+129 KWRAIGPVP

-176 AKEKFCEEAERLA
+176 AKERFCEEAEKLA
-189 ESEDVVGAFGELQK
+189 ESEDVVGAFAELQK

-217 YRESIWDRFKAATA
+217 FRESIWERFKAATA
-231 IINKRYQAHFEDIKK
+231 VINKRYQAHFEDIKK
-246 SFAANLAAKE
+246 SFAANLEAKE
-256 ALCEKVEEIAS
+256 ALCVKVEEIADK
-267 REDIADAGKWNA
+267 EDIKDAGQWNA

-288 ADWRKIGFATRK
+288 AEWKKIGFATRK

-307 RFRAACNKFYERKKE
+307 RFRAACNKFYDRKKE
-322 YFLGIKGGIDAAV
+322 FFLGIKGGIDAAV
-335 AAREN
+335 SARED
-340 LIAQAEE
+340 LIAQAEA

-352 DWKKATDQF
+352 EWKKTTDQF

-374 PHKKSEQLW
+374 PRKKAEQLW
-383 KRFRAACDYFFA
+383 KRFRAACDEFFA
-395 ERDKNA
+395 ERDKNG
-401 KPANDFYANLKA
+401 KPENDFYANLKA

-420 IKAFKPA
+420 IKAYKPA
-427 DGENPEKARAA
+427 EGENPAKARAE

-451 KEKDAVAQAYK
+451 KEKDAIAKAYK
-462 EAMAQAFPQSASA
+462 EAMSEAFPQKEHS
-475 RSQKSDLIRRY
+475 RKTDLIRRY

-492 IITFENNIGF
+492 IVTYENNIGF
-502 FSSSKNSEPLIRQ
+502 FSNSKNSEPLIRQ
-515 MQERLEK
+515 MEERIEA

-536 EEAEQ
+536 EEAES

>member
-14 LIVALRQIGA
+14 LIVSLRQIGA
-24 SEDRMERGKDVEAVK
+24 SEDRMERGKEVEAVK
-39 SAFYKLLGRLKAEAE
+39 SAFYKLLGKLKAEAE

-60 EEKFSEQEETFKAVY
+60 EEKFSAQEEAFKMVY

-90 ALRAENLEKKKAV
+90 ALRTENLEKKKAV
-103 IAELKDLVENLNDV
+103 LAELKELVENLNDV

-129 KWRETGPVP
+129 KWRAIGPVP
-138 AADFRD
+138 ASDFRD

-176 AKEKFCEEAERLA
+176 AKERFCEDAEKLA
-189 ESEDVVGAFGELQK
+189 ESEDVVGAFAELQK

-217 YRESIWDRFKAATA
+217 FRESIWERFKAATA
-231 IINKRYQAHFEDIKK
+231 VINKRYQAHFEDIKK
-246 SFAANLAAKE
+246 SFAANLEAKE
-256 ALCEKVEEIAS
+256 ALCVKVEEIADK
-267 REDIADAGKWNA
+267 EDIKDAGQWNA

-288 ADWRKIGFATRK
+288 AEWKKIGFATRK

-307 RFRAACNKFYERKKE
+307 RFRAACNKFYDRKKE
-322 YFLGIKGGIDAAV
+322 FFLGIKGGIDAAV
-335 AAREN
+335 SARED
-340 LIAQAEE
+340 LIAQAEA

-352 DWKKATDQF
+352 EWKKTTDQF

-374 PHKKSEQLW
+374 PRKKAEQLW
-383 KRFRAACDYFFA
+383 KRFRAACDEFFA
-395 ERDKNA
+395 ERDKNG
-401 KPANDFYANLKA
+401 KPENDFYANLKA

-420 IKAFKPA
+420 IKAYKPA
-427 DGENPEKARAA
+427 EGENPAKARAE

-451 KEKDAVAQAYK
+451 KEKDAIAKAYK
-462 EAMAQAFPQSASA
+462 EAMSEAFPQKEHS
-475 RSQKSDLIRRY
+475 RKTDLIRRY

-492 IITFENNIGF
+492 IVTYENNIGF
-502 FSSSKNSEPLIRQ
+502 FSNSKNSEPLIRQ
-515 MQERLEK
+515 MEERIEA

-536 EEAEQ
+536 EEAES